1 MTNSREVY
9 AEVLP
14 RIKRTPGGSY
24 GATVLGIH
32 TEGPFINVEK
42 KGAHPP
48 ECILELTEVILGKGI
63 MEL

>member
-1 MTNSREVY
+1 M
-9 AEVLP
+9 
-14 RIKRTPGGSY
+14 PGGSH

-32 TEGPFINVEK
+32 AEGPFINVEK

-48 ECILELTEVILGKGI
+48 ECILELTEVILEIGI